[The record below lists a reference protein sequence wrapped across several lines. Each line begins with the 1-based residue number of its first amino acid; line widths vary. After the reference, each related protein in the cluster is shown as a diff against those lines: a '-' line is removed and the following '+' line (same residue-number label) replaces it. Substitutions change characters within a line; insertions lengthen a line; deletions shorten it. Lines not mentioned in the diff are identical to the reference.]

1 MINKKSKGQK
11 AVAFGAVAGLLM
23 GAWSMSSHAQT
34 CTITNWQGGAV
45 NDSSLFA
52 GTPQAG
58 NSRYAGPC
66 SLAVSLDN
74 DLAYVVDDSPIG
86 EPSYIARFYFNP
98 NGNAS
103 ASLPMIIYAANS
115 AADGSGD
122 DAFQVW
128 YNVASGVPFL
138 AQPNHITLVIETAA
152 GPVALEAGATG
163 VRANGWNS
171 IEVVWSS
178 GPAAEVRLSVN
189 GQTDLVSAPIDT
201 SGQSINSALLGAVG
215 FPDGVTLASNN
226 PMFFDDFDSR
236 RQSRPGRLCRG
247 LTDETRDALTVV
259 DVQAIFSE
267 VLTAGGTLAAG
278 QPDYNEDGAVTA
290 TDFQAVF
297 GQILTNQADCELN
310 S

>member
-1 MINKKSKGQK
+1 MINKKLKGQK

-34 CTITNWQGGAV
+34 CTITNWEGGAV
-45 NDSSLFA
+45 NDSLLFA
-52 GTPQAG
+52 GTPQDG
-58 NSRYAGPC
+58 NPRYAGPC
-66 SLAVSLDN
+66 SLAVSLDD

-86 EPSYIARFYFNP
+86 EPAYIARFYFNP

-103 ASLPMIIYAANS
+103 SSLPMIIYAANS
-115 AADGSGD
+115 ASDGSGV

-138 AQPNHITLVIETAA
+138 AQPNHITLVVETAE

-178 GPAAEVRLSVN
+178 GANAEVRMSVN
-189 GQTDLVSAPIDT
+189 GQDDLVTAPVDT
-201 SGQSINSALLGAVG
+201 SGQSVSSALLGVVG
-215 FPDGVTLASNN
+215 FPDGVSLTSAS

-236 RQSRPGRLCRG
+236 RQTRPGRLCRG
-247 LTDETRDALTVV
+247 LTDENRDELTNV
-259 DVQAIFSE
+259 DVLAIFEEFASE
-267 VLTAGGTLAAG
+267 GETLAGGV
-278 QPDYNEDGAVTA
+278 PDFNEDGVVNNN
-290 TDFQAVF
+290 DLIGVF
-297 GQILTNQADCELN
+297 EQFSADLGACEFN
-310 S
+310 R